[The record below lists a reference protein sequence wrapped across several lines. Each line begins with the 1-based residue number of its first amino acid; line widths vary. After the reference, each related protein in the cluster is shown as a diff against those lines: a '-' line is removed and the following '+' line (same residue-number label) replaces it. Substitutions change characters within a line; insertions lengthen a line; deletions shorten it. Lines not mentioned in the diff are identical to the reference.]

1 MECTSIPNYL
11 RYTCSNPI
19 KGSYGRKS
27 AEVCFANFIEKSVS
41 ESGSSVLDDGDA
53 CNAKISPL
61 KTYDKKTTSANKQS
75 AVGADDDFNF
85 SNQIQFLTPIFGR
98 LHTST
103 SISFFDMYPLLS
115 CLYVIY
121 NFVHSTTI
129 RRNAMEN
136 GKTEQSLTD
145 ITNRLNSPQL
155 CSASIKISEQ
165 VSSSQSQPQ
174 YPNSTEQQ
182 HFRYDFSPSK
192 LQSDHLLQDL
202 NDQPLLQGNA
212 SEKGKMKQSLT
223 DITHRVNFPQFNST
237 PIKSYGQVSSCYSQ
251 PQYPKSMQQHSLLY
265 GSSSSNLQKEHLLPD
280 LNEIPLFQEFEDDN
294 IDADIPGQMQS
305 SVQIHDANEDDDVF
319 EDDEVQSWMTNEEYW
334 DIGDANYE
342 CEYCGA
348 YFWFEE
354 RVEKNQLHA
363 EIVNDLRQML
373 DENNVLAKSFRMVRD
388 QFQTD
393 GTSNVRLRLIGK
405 RGSDGR
411 RYNLPTVS
419 EVAALIVGD
428 FEQTRSD
435 RDITVKSQSGQLQR
449 INELNAAYLG
459 LQYPL
464 LFPYGEDGYREDI
477 PLNDIDDSAG
487 GRKCVSTREYL
498 SYKIQERKDEVPS
511 IVSARRLFQQF
522 LVDGYTMME
531 SSRLRFI
538 RLHQKQLRAHF
549 YNRLQ
554 DAVLHGDIEPSS
566 QGQRVILSS
575 SFTGGAR
582 YMLQNYQDA
591 MAICKWAGYPDL
603 FITFTC
609 NPKWPEITKFVESR
623 GLSPEDRPDILT
635 RVFKIKLD
643 RMIKDLRDNKVF
655 GEVKAVIYTVEF
667 QKRGLPHAHI
677 LLFLVNKYPTVG
689 DIDGIISAELLDKKV
704 DPYYYNAVTNFMM
717 HGPCGTVRKSSPCMQ
732 NAFSQTVNNEDSGVI
747 DEINMYCDCRY
758 ISPCE
763 AAWRIFKFS
772 IHHREP
778 SIERLSF
785 HLPNNQTVIFSDD
798 DPIDAVVN
806 RPTVKESMFV
816 RWFEA
821 NKTFAEARELTY
833 AEFYLKFVWK
843 QNLKKWEKRKT
854 SAFSIG
860 RIFFVPP
867 SFGEQYYLRLLLN
880 VVKGPKGY
888 EDLKKINGSDHETF
902 RDTCYALGLLDDDKE
917 YVDAIMEASN
927 WGMTSYLRQ
936 LFAMLLLSNSMSRP
950 ESVWQ
955 ATWHL
960 LSEDI
965 LYEERRIL
973 DHPEAHLTDEE
984 LKNRCLQKLET
995 FLKGC
1000 GRSFL
1005 DFPTMPRP
1013 VYNTEEVDN
1022 NNRLIRD
1029 ELRYNK
1035 RALAEEHQ
1043 QLVKNLTDEQKSVYE
1058 KIIRDVNEDKVGFF
1072 FLYGF
1077 GGTSKTFIWRT
1088 LSSAIRSRGD
1098 IVLTVASSGIA
1109 SLLLPGG
1116 RTAHS
1121 RFVIPLNVT
1130 EDSTCNI
1137 KQGNEIGTHLDE
1149 LRVFSDWILAIG
1161 DGIVGTSVD
1170 GNEKV
1175 QIPDDLL
1182 IKQSVDPTS
1191 AIVESTYP
1199 DFNSRCND
1207 IGYLQQRAILTPTL
1221 DMVESINEYM
1231 ISLNESTEKS
1241 YLSSDTI
1248 CNSDSTYSALEH
1260 VHTPEF
1266 LNTIKCSGVPNHAL
1280 TLKVVIGIALPSSS
1294 DKLYSGSTDKIVRVW
1309 DCQSGQF
1316 LLKSMGVKALLFIVE
1331 FMVKINKER
1340 D

>member
-1 MECTSIPNYL
+1 M
-11 RYTCSNPI
+11 
-19 KGSYGRKS
+19 G
-27 AEVCFANFIEKSVS
+27 
-41 ESGSSVLDDGDA
+41 
-53 CNAKISPL
+53 
-61 KTYDKKTTSANKQS
+61 
-75 AVGADDDFNF
+75 
-85 SNQIQFLTPIFGR
+85 
-98 LHTST
+98 
-103 SISFFDMYPLLS
+103 
-115 CLYVIY
+115 
-121 NFVHSTTI
+121 
-129 RRNAMEN
+129 
-136 GKTEQSLTD
+136 
-145 ITNRLNSPQL
+145 PQ
-155 CSASIKISEQ
+155 
-165 VSSSQSQPQ
+165 
-174 YPNSTEQQ
+174 
-182 HFRYDFSPSK
+182 
-192 LQSDHLLQDL
+192 
-202 NDQPLLQGNA
+202 
-212 SEKGKMKQSLT
+212 M
-223 DITHRVNFPQFNST
+223 
-237 PIKSYGQVSSCYSQ
+237 
-251 PQYPKSMQQHSLLY
+251 
-265 GSSSSNLQKEHLLPD
+265 
-280 LNEIPLFQEFEDDN
+280 
-294 IDADIPGQMQS
+294 
-305 SVQIHDANEDDDVF
+305 
-319 EDDEVQSWMTNEEYW
+319 
-334 DIGDANYE
+334 
-342 CEYCGA
+342 
-348 YFWFEE
+348 
-354 RVEKNQLHA
+354 
-363 EIVNDLRQML
+363 
-373 DENNVLAKSFRMVRD
+373 
-388 QFQTD
+388 
-393 GTSNVRLRLIGK
+393 
-405 RGSDGR
+405 
-411 RYNLPTVS
+411 
-419 EVAALIVGD
+419 
-428 FEQTRSD
+428 SD
-435 RDITVKSQSGQLQR
+435 RDIIVESQSGQLQR

-477 PLNDIDDSAG
+477 PLNDIDVSAG

-511 IVSARRLFQQF
+511 IVSARILFQQF

-531 SSRLRFI
+531 SSRLKFI

-554 DAVLHGDIEPSS
+554 DVVLHGDIEPSS

-609 NPKWPEITKFVESR
+609 NPKWPEITRFVESR
-623 GLSPEDRPDILT
+623 GLSPEDRPDVLT

-643 RMIKDLRDNKVF
+643 RMIKDIRDNKVF

-689 DIDGIISAELLDKKV
+689 DIDGIISAELPDKKV

-717 HGPCGTVRKSSPCMQ
+717 HGPCGTARKSSPCMQ
-732 NAFSQTVNNEDSGVI
+732 NGRCTKHFPKKFVSSTTIDEDGYPIYRRRDDGRTANRVGIALDNRYVVPHNRFLLLKYGAHINVEWCNQSRSIKYLFKFVNKGNDRVTSAFSQSVNNEDSGVV

-763 AAWRIFKFS
+763 AAWRSFKFP

-778 SIERLSF
+778 SVERLSF

-806 RPTVKESMFV
+806 TPTVKESIFL

-833 AEFYLKFVWK
+833 VEFSLKFVWK
-843 QNLKKWEKRKT
+843 QNLKRWEKRRT

-867 SFGEQYYLRLLLN
+867 SSGEQYYLRLLLN
-880 VVKGPKGY
+880 VVKGPKSY

-902 RDTCYALGLLDDDKE
+902 RDACYALGLLDDDDKE

-936 LFAMLLLSNSMSRP
+936 IFAMLLLSNSMSRS

-973 DHPEAHLTDEE
+973 DNPEAYLTDEELKNRCLQKLETFLKEAHLTDEE

-1005 DFPTMPRP
+1005 NFPTMPRP

-1022 NNRLIRD
+1022 NNILIRD

-1058 KIIRDVNEDKVGFF
+1058 KIIRDVNEDKGEFF

-1077 GGTSKTFIWRT
+1077 GGTDKTFIWRT
-1088 LSSAIRSRGD
+1088 LSSAIISRGD
-1098 IVLTVASSGIA
+1098 IVLTVASSEIA

-1116 RTAHS
+1116 RKAHS

-1137 KQGNEIGTHLDE
+1137 KQGTPLANLIIKAKLIIWDEAPMMHRYCFEALDKTLRDILRFKDASNLHRPFGGKTIVLGGDFRQILPVIPKGSRQDIVNASLNSSYLWPHCQLLKLTKNMRLQGNEIGTHLDE
-1149 LRVFSDWILAIG
+1149 LRVFSDWILVIG

-1170 GNEKV
+1170 GNKKV

-1182 IKQSVDPTS
+1182 IKQFVDPTS

-1199 DFNSRCND
+1199 NFNSRCND
-1207 IGYLQQRAILTPTL
+1207 IGYLQQRAILTQTL

-1231 ISLNESTEKS
+1231 ISLNESSEKS

-1280 TLKVVIGIALPSSS
+1280 TLKVGIPLMLLRNIGQSAGLCNGTRLIITKLGNQVIEAKVLAGQMAGQKVFIPRMTLTPSDARIPFKFQRRQFSI
-1294 DKLYSGSTDKIVRVW
+1294 IV
-1309 DCQSGQF
+1309 SF
-1316 LLKSMGVKALLFIVE
+1316 AMT
-1331 FMVKINKER
+1331 INKSQRQSLSHVGLFLKKPVFTHGQLYVALSRVTSRKGLKILVCDDDGNITTEATNVVFKEVFR
-1340 D
+1340 NLV

>member
-1 MECTSIPNYL
+1 MEEDT
-11 RYTCSNPI
+11 
-19 KGSYGRKS
+19 
-27 AEVCFANFIEKSVS
+27 
-41 ESGSSVLDDGDA
+41 
-53 CNAKISPL
+53 
-61 KTYDKKTTSANKQS
+61 
-75 AVGADDDFNF
+75 
-85 SNQIQFLTPIFGR
+85 
-98 LHTST
+98 
-103 SISFFDMYPLLS
+103 
-115 CLYVIY
+115 IY
-121 NFVHSTTI
+121 
-129 RRNAMEN
+129 
-136 GKTEQSLTD
+136 
-145 ITNRLNSPQL
+145 
-155 CSASIKISEQ
+155 
-165 VSSSQSQPQ
+165 
-174 YPNSTEQQ
+174 
-182 HFRYDFSPSK
+182 
-192 LQSDHLLQDL
+192 
-202 NDQPLLQGNA
+202 
-212 SEKGKMKQSLT
+212 
-223 DITHRVNFPQFNST
+223 
-237 PIKSYGQVSSCYSQ
+237 
-251 PQYPKSMQQHSLLY
+251 
-265 GSSSSNLQKEHLLPD
+265 
-280 LNEIPLFQEFEDDN
+280 
-294 IDADIPGQMQS
+294 
-305 SVQIHDANEDDDVF
+305 
-319 EDDEVQSWMTNEEYW
+319 
-334 DIGDANYE
+334 
-342 CEYCGA
+342 
-348 YFWFEE
+348 
-354 RVEKNQLHA
+354 
-363 EIVNDLRQML
+363 
-373 DENNVLAKSFRMVRD
+373 
-388 QFQTD
+388 
-393 GTSNVRLRLIGK
+393 
-405 RGSDGR
+405 
-411 RYNLPTVS
+411 S

-435 RDITVKSQSGQLQR
+435 RDIIVESQSGQLQR

-511 IVSARRLFQQF
+511 FVSARRLFQQF

-554 DAVLHGDIEPSS
+554 DVVLHGDIEPSS

-609 NPKWPEITKFVESR
+609 NPKWPKITRFMESR

-689 DIDGIISAELLDKKV
+689 DIDGIISAELPDKKV
-704 DPYYYNAVTNFMM
+704 DPYYYNAVINFMM
-717 HGPCGTVRKSSPCMQ
+717 HGPCGTARKSSPCMQ
-732 NAFSQTVNNEDSGVI
+732 NGRCTKHFPKKFVSSTTI
-747 DEINMYCDCRY
+747 DEDGYPIYRRRDDGRTANRVGIALDN
-758 ISPCE
+758 
-763 AAWRIFKFS
+763 RI
-772 IHHREP
+772 P
-778 SIERLSF
+778 SKVCVETK
-785 HLPNNQTVIFSDD
+785 P
-798 DPIDAVVN
+798 
-806 RPTVKESMFV
+806 
-816 RWFEA
+816 
-821 NKTFAEARELTY
+821 
-833 AEFYLKFVWK
+833 
-843 QNLKKWEKRKT
+843 KKMEKRRT

-867 SFGEQYYLRLLLN
+867 SSGEQYYLRLLLN
-880 VVKGPKGY
+880 VVK
-888 EDLKKINGSDHETF
+888 
-902 RDTCYALGLLDDDKE
+902 DDDKE
-917 YVDAIMEASN
+917 YVNAIMEASN

-973 DHPEAHLTDEE
+973 DHPEAYLTDEELKNRCLQKLETFLKEAHLTDEE

-1005 DFPTMPRP
+1005 DFPTMPMP
-1013 VYNTEEVDN
+1013 VYNIEEVDN

-1029 ELRYNK
+1029 KLRYNK

-1058 KIIRDVNEDKVGFF
+1058 KIIRDVNEDKGGFF

-1077 GGTSKTFIWRT
+1077 GGTGKTFIWRT
-1088 LSSAIRSRGD
+1088 LSSAIRSRGN

-1109 SLLLPGG
+1109 SLLLPSG
-1116 RTAHS
+1116 RTTHS

-1137 KQGNEIGTHLDE
+1137 KQGTPIANLIIKAKLIIWDEAPMMHRYCFEALDKTLRDILRFKDASNLHRPFGGKTIILGGDFRQILPVIPKGSRQDIVNASLNSSYLWPHCQLLKLTKNMRLQGNEIGTHLDE

-1182 IKQSVDPTS
+1182 IKQSIDPTS

-1199 DFNSRCND
+1199 NFNSRCND

-1231 ISLNESTEKS
+1231 ISLNESSEKS

-1248 CNSDSTYSALEH
+1248 CNSDSTYSALGH
-1260 VHTPEF
+1260 IHTPEF
-1266 LNTIKCSGVPNHAL
+1266 LNTIKYSGVPNHAL
-1280 TLKVVIGIALPSSS
+1280 TLKVGIPVMLLRNIDQSAGLCNGTRLIITKLENQVIEAKVLAGQMAGQKVFIPRMTLTPSDARIPFKFQRRQFPIIVSFAMTINKSQGQSLSHVVTGIALPSGS

-1309 DCQSGQF
+1309 DCQSGQVTDTLTVLRKMGEMENENKALRDQMREHQERVNKIPGAPKLLPKRDAGRF
-1316 LLKSMGVKALLFIVE
+1316 VEQPYSDEAAPHVIRKTFKMPPYLKIYDGTTDREDHATHYVTVVKGNGLAKEQVSSILLKIFGETLIRGTLTWYSQLPAHSIKTFEKMADKFVTAHAGAKKAKARVNDIFATKQSLGVGLRTFLPDSTA
-1331 FMVKINKER
+1331 
-1340 D
+1340 